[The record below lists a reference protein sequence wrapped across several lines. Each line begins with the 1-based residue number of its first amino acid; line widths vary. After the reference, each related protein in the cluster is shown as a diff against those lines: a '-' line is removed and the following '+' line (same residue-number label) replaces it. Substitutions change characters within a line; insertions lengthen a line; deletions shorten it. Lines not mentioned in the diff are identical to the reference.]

1 MCIRD
6 REHIA
11 SVRLFAEALTQ
22 PVNNTGDTLD
32 IIVLRDYE
40 ADKRF
45 KRLLPEYPYARIF
58 LAGKLH
64 MLVLGELFYQC
75 VIVGIK
81 VEV

>member
-1 MCIRD
+1 MHPD
-6 REHIA
+6 VKPTLVSAEDQKGVREMKKDWTVVLAVIEII
-11 SVRLFAEALTQ
+11 LNAL
-22 PVNNTGDTLD
+22 G
-32 IIVLRDYE
+32 
-40 ADKRF
+40 
-45 KRLLPEYPYARIF
+45 IF